1 MTELVLRNRQR
12 TRPVNS
18 PLLRRITSIILR
30 DLLSL
35 DHYDLAIYLVAAPEM
50 ARLNQRFLD
59 HAGSTDVITFNY
71 TGEAILTP
79 SWPLSTPER
88 KLAPSGESGGA
99 AIAPSTASA
108 GRRAS
113 RSPREPL
120 PVGAKGTPTQPP
132 RRLHGEIFIC
142 IDDAVKQ
149 ARQFRTS
156 WQYELIRYLIH
167 GMLHLVGYDDLT
179 PAGRSVM
186 KHEEN
191 RLLRL
196 LSRQFSLSHLA
207 NAGSAPA
214 RKSQMVNQAASVS
227 LSKRTRVT
235 RVRS

>member
-18 PLLRRITSIILR
+18 PLLRRITSMILR

-59 HAGSTDVITFNY
+59 HAGSTDVITFDY
-71 TGEAILTP
+71 AGEAALA
-79 SWPLSTPER
+79 SSR
-88 KLAPSGESGGA
+88 KR
-99 AIAPSTASA
+99 IDTIT
-108 GRRAS
+108 
-113 RSPREPL
+113 
-120 PVGAKGTPTQPP
+120 VGAKGTPTQPS

-167 GMLHLVGYDDLT
+167 GMLHSVGYDDLT

-186 KHEEN
+186 KREEN

-207 NAGSAPA
+207 NPRSSPA
-214 RKSQMVNQAASVS
+214 RKSRMATRAASVS
-227 LSKRTRVT
+227 LSKRPGAT

>member
-12 TRPVNS
+12 ARPIRL
-18 PLLRRITSIILR
+18 PLLRRLATVLLS

-35 DHYDLAIYLVAAPEM
+35 GRYELAVHLVAAPEM
-50 ARLNQRFLD
+50 ARVNQRFLD
-59 HAGSTDVITFNY
+59 HAGSTDVITFDY
-71 TGEAILTP
+71 TGELDSSAA
-79 SWPLSTPER
+79 EA
-88 KLAPSGESGGA
+88 KGA
-99 AIAPSTASA
+99 AAH
-108 GRRAS
+108 
-113 RSPREPL
+113 
-120 PVGAKGTPTQPP
+120 PP
-132 RRLHGEIFIC
+132 QRLHGEIFIC

-167 GMLHLVGYDDLT
+167 GMLHSVGYDDLT

-186 KHEEN
+186 KREEN

-207 NAGSAPA
+207 NPRSSPA
-214 RKSQMVNQAASVS
+214 RKSRMATRAASVS
-227 LSKRTRVT
+227 LSKRPGAT